1 MASAKSQPLRR
12 GPPGNGPILRPAAL
26 LESANALGRGRCEPD
41 LSDPA
46 ARAAYQGELRGL
58 ARGWRLLGFLLI
70 LGGVAGQFYLR
81 GHGIGGQPCWAAS
94 WTAIA
99 AGWVIFIAVIVH
111 RTRYHKARMAED

>member
-1 MASAKSQPLRR
+1 MR
-12 GPPGNGPILRPAAL
+12 
-26 LESANALGRGRCEPD
+26 PD

-46 ARAAYQGELRGL
+46 ARAAYKGELRSL

-70 LGGVAGQFYLR
+70 LLGVAGQFYLR
-81 GHGIGGQPCWAAS
+81 ARDIGSAALWAAS

-99 AGWVIFIAVIVH
+99 AGWAIFIAVIVY